1 MAMLSN
7 LDLIRRVPLFSMLT
21 NEQAQT
27 IADGVIKRR
36 YRRGEIIVEQGRK
49 SDALFIL
56 LSGRARVI
64 TSDARGREVILAV
77 LEAGDYLG
85 EMSLIDGEPHSAT
98 VRAEVQTDVLM
109 LGRVEFAR
117 CLPENTS
124 MTYAIMRGLV
134 QRLRHADRKIES
146 LALMDVYG
154 RVARA
159 LLEFAADTGNG
170 ELLIRD
176 KISRQDLAKMVGAS
190 REMVSRVMK
199 DLEER
204 GFIQTQDNGSN
215 VVKVRLND
223 VG

>member
-1 MAMLSN
+1 
-7 LDLIRRVPLFSMLT
+7 
-21 NEQAQT
+21 
-27 IADGVIKRR
+27 
-36 YRRGEIIVEQGRK
+36 
-49 SDALFIL
+49 
-56 LSGRARVI
+56 
-64 TSDARGREVILAV
+64 
-77 LEAGDYLG
+77 
-85 EMSLIDGEPHSAT
+85 
-98 VRAEVQTDVLM
+98 
-109 LGRVEFAR
+109 
-117 CLPENTS
+117 
-124 MTYAIMRGLV
+124 
-134 QRLRHADRKIES
+134 
-146 LALMDVYG
+146 MDVYG

-204 GFIQTQDNGSN
+204 GFIQTQDNGSI